1 MIFKR
6 LLLLLTALP
15 FIKASGELNFC
26 KCFGVC
32 FEMTTRGESNQ
43 VHASL

>member
-15 FIKASGELNFC
+15 FIKASGKLHF
-26 KCFGVC
+26 VSALLYVL
-32 FEMTTRGESNQ
+32 R
-43 VHASL
+43 